1 MRRFI
6 AQRQSGTKG
15 PKEPHKTT
23 ATTTQTKHT
32 TEKQSKSK
40 TEWHLKLHLVS
51 HAQNNTSIAKWNI
64 IIIIVR
70 CKPADRIALPLLLL
84 LLLVLLQLPLLCYT
98 CRQLG
103 STSNSCCSFS
113 ACFVISINN
122 DLISIVFPAIL
133 RANLKD
139 TSMRQSRSQ
148 LTSPSPPQPP
158 LLIWQI
164 FSIPRYLGQGDVDSV
179 WPPR

>member
-1 MRRFI
+1 MEQK
-6 AQRQSGTKG
+6 AQKNRIRQQQKQQQ
-15 PKEPHKTT
+15 HKQDNMST
-23 ATTTQTKHT
+23 A
-32 TEKQSKSK
+32 EKQSKSK

-51 HAQNNTSIAKWNI
+51 HAQNNTSTAKWNI

-70 CKPADRIALPLLLL
+70 CKPADRIALPLL

-139 TSMRQSRSQ
+139 TSMRQSRS
-148 LTSPSPPQPP
+148 TSPSPPQLL

-164 FSIPRYLGQGDVDSV
+164 FSIHWPRRRWLSLTSSIT
-179 WPPR
+179 